1 MVTSIGDFRFR
12 VDWVSMP
19 TSAIN
24 ETVKVRD
31 FTLAYLY
38 DVRHWKKKVEK
49 VRFTTRGFKL
59 CWLIIINRWRGSTV
73 SRLIK
78 RLVRSTIDEFRTLV
92 ALRSLGGGMSR
103 ILLIACS
110 GGSLKK
116 GGSPSTISITM
127 MPKGSFATTPK
138 RTWKETKNMNELIS
152 TDKYGSVISTDV
164 QTLDAC
170 LELKE
175 EAGCVDKKRSL

>member
-1 MVTSIGDFRFR
+1 
-12 VDWVSMP
+12 
-19 TSAIN
+19 
-24 ETVKVRD
+24 
-31 FTLAYLY
+31 
-38 DVRHWKKKVEK
+38 
-49 VRFTTRGFKL
+49 
-59 CWLIIINRWRGSTV
+59 
-73 SRLIK
+73 
-78 RLVRSTIDEFRTLV
+78 
-92 ALRSLGGGMSR
+92 MSR